1 MVVFREINTGNKVNV
16 FFFDFFFFFKENEG
30 NRALVNK
37 VMLAVL
43 RPRTAIYFNDG
54 RNINIFLLANW
65 MNNCRN
71 SFLAKLYLKS
81 NFILKNCFFIFL
93 LIINSND
100 KWLDQVI

>member
-1 MVVFREINTGNKVNV
+1 MVWLFSVKLTQEIRLMY
-16 FFFDFFFFFKENEG
+16 FFFGFFFFFKENEG

-81 NFILKNCFFIFL
+81 NFILKNCFFYIFV
-93 LIINSND
+93 D
-100 KWLDQVI
+100 H